1 MPKVK
6 AHIQKKIKNV
16 NNRRGQLGRVMSYE
30 KLESISRQTRLF
42 EKSIVLNENHKNL
55 GHHDPQEDESWLV
68 DVLNNQDSLSNI
80 LVWKPGVDLMIR
92 VPNGRGNSQATKK
105 RKKSREN
112 KLQKAAKK
120 SRDIRIYMNKAPEN
134 GPQQKEKM
142 MIR

>member
-16 NNRRGQLGRVMSYE
+16 NNRRGPLGRVMSDE
-30 KLESISRQTRLF
+30 KLESISRQTRLLF

-68 DVLNNQDSLSNI
+68 DVLNNQGSLSNI

-92 VPNGRGNSQATKK
+92 VPYGRGNSQATKSERKVARINCK
-105 RKKSREN
+105 RQRRSQE
-112 KLQKAAKK
+112 
-120 SRDIRIYMNKAPEN
+120 IFEFT
-134 GPQQKEKM
+134 
-142 MIR
+142 